1 MATKAQP
8 DVAPTLSGY
17 VIAPTFEAVDT
28 APIIRAAHFDPG
40 PTGGLGVSV
49 HEAYRMN
56 RHVSNQWLVGIVTAL
71 ASGGVRVVRV
81 FAVFGFLHS
90 LRVATR
96 YAEAYAKELTTKW
109 GSMVLD
115 A

>member
-1 MATKAQP
+1 MPAPAQ
-8 DVAPTLSGY
+8 V
-17 VIAPTFEAVDT
+17 
-28 APIIRAAHFDPG
+28 
-40 PTGGLGVSV
+40 
-49 HEAYRMN
+49 
-56 RHVSNQWLVGIVTAL
+56 
-71 ASGGVRVVRV
+71 GVRVVRV